1 MTSSTT
7 VSTSVTVVKKLKR
20 WMLNLIAHFVA
31 ENESW
36 LDSFYTAKD
45 WRQLGLSCINDYW
58 EVPPPLWLVEREEE
72 GKKES
77 EKMEESFECA
87 TASPVLNPSESAE
100 ESLDITTV
108 SPLDRDWGKELPAP
122 STAVAAPST
131 PVWRPWE
138 HPLGVF
144 SRYDTISIRYKGL
157 RKDLL
162 FEEFSA
168 NFQKFWQ
175 IF

>member
-144 SRYDTISIRYKGL
+144 SRYDTISIRY
-157 RKDLL
+157 
-162 FEEFSA
+162 
-168 NFQKFWQ
+168 
-175 IF
+175 